1 VISAMRGFELVRHR
15 FVIGLLVAFLAGGSL
30 GAGPASASTSD
41 SSLVEVAGVP
51 GWVTGARAVG
61 VMPADQQATMT
72 VYIRQ
77 SRAAEATAYAAA
89 VSNPR
94 DPLYRHFLSPAEY
107 HARFSAGDQT
117 VAAVDRFLQAAG
129 LKIESIPANHLYVR
143 ATGSAGQVERAL
155 HTTLV
160 DYRHNGTVTAAPS
173 GPLSVPAG
181 VASLIA
187 GISGPD
193 SGTAVTM
200 PPSPMSAPAVTC
212 SSYPFQHTA
221 TLPAAYGRTVF
232 PTQGCGYTP
241 AQIHGAYRTTDL
253 LAHGVDGRGTTVA
266 VLLFY
271 PIPNAVSDI
280 NRFANGHGL
289 PPLASGQY
297 TEVLPAGFVE
307 PPPPLCPLPNDQ
319 QEAEGDLE
327 MVHNMAPGAHLTY
340 VAAASCTP
348 QDILAATNTIVDQ
361 HLADIVTN
369 SYTLAFSDVPVA
381 VVDAA
386 HQVFVQAAVE
396 GIGLFYGSGDLGDV
410 STFLGT
416 PQTTW
421 PESDPFVT
429 SVGGTSLLV
438 GKDNRWAGEVGWG
451 MTVDPVVVDSSGQAS
466 YQLPL
471 PGSFF
476 LGSGG
481 GVTHYPQP
489 AYQRGV
495 VPAALSGA
503 NPMRVVPDVAADADL
518 ATGVLVGITI
528 NGTYQE
534 GPGGGTSV
542 SSPLFAGLEALADQ
556 AAGGPHGFV
565 NPLLYA
571 LHDTGVFHDIVN
583 VPAPVAL
590 AYSLNGTT
598 YLDTLQS
605 DTSLTATPGY
615 DDQTGLGS
623 PNGAAYVAAL
633 SHRPTTF

>member
-1 VISAMRGFELVRHR
+1 VISAMRGFTLIRR
-15 FVIGLLVAFLAGGSL
+15 RSFVGLLVVFLAAGSF
-30 GAGPASASTSD
+30 GAGPASASNVD
-41 SSLVEVAGVP
+41 SSRVAVAGVP
-51 GWVTGARAVG
+51 SWVTGAQAIGAVA
-61 VMPADQQATMT
+61 ADRQTSMT

-77 SRAAEATAYAAA
+77 PKAAEATAYATA

-94 DPLYRHFLSPAEY
+94 DPLYRHFLSPAQY
-107 HARFSAGDQT
+107 HARFSANDKN
-117 VAAVDRFLQAAG
+117 VAALDRFLRVAG
-129 LKIESIPANHLYVR
+129 LTIESAPANHLYLR
-143 ATGSAGQVERAL
+143 ATGSAAQVERAF

-160 DYRHNGTVTAAPS
+160 NYWHNGTVTAAPAA
-173 GPLSVPAG
+173 PLLVPAG

-187 GISGPD
+187 GVSGPD
-193 SGTAVTM
+193 TGTPVTV
-200 PPSPMSAPAVTC
+200 PPSPMSAVTC
-212 SSYPFQHTA
+212 SSYPFQHTT
-221 TLPAAYGRTVF
+221 TLPAAYGHTVF

-253 LAHGVDGRGTTVA
+253 LANGIDGRGVTVA

-271 PIPNAVSDI
+271 PIPNAVADI
-280 NRFANGHGL
+280 NRFSSGHGL

-297 TEVLPAGFVE
+297 TEVLPASFVE
-307 PPPPLCPLPNDQ
+307 PPPPLCPLAGDQ

-340 VAAASCTP
+340 VAAASCAP
-348 QDILAATNTIVDQ
+348 QDILTATNTIVDQ
-361 HLADIVTN
+361 HLANIVTN
-369 SYTLAFSDVPVA
+369 SYTLAFSDLPTA

-386 HQVFVQAAVE
+386 HQVFVQAAAE
-396 GIGLFYGSGDLGDV
+396 GIGLFYGSGDLGDL

-429 SVGGTSLLV
+429 SVGGTSLFV
-438 GKDNRWAGEVGWG
+438 GKDNTWAGEVGWG
-451 MTVDPVVVDSSGQAS
+451 MTLDPVVNSGGQAS

-476 LGSGG
+476 IGSGG
-481 GVTHYPQP
+481 GVTRYPQP

-495 VPAALSGA
+495 VPAALAGAA
-503 NPMRVVPDVAADADL
+503 NPLRVVPDIAADADL

-534 GPGGGTSV
+534 GPGGGTSI

-565 NPLLYA
+565 NPLVYS
-571 LHDTGVFHDIVN
+571 LHGTGIFHDIRN
-583 VPAPVAL
+583 VPVPLAL
-590 AYSLNGTT
+590 AFSLNGTT
-598 YLDTLQS
+598 NLDTLQN
-605 DTSLTATPGY
+605 DTALTATPGY

-633 SHRPTTF
+633 SHWPTTRQ